1 MNFYQAQD
9 QARGRTR
16 LLALLFLLLNL
27 GLILLVNL
35 LFAWYLWVN
44 DDLVTAVDRVFFDYL
59 SWQRLLI
66 VGCGVF
72 LLLLF
77 AAWLKWLDVSR
88 GGGSVAE
95 ALGGERVAY
104 AMPDH
109 LQRRL
114 LNVVEEIALAAGMP
128 VPPVYV
134 MRREKGINAFAAGL
148 GLSDAAICVTRG
160 ALEGLDRDQLQG
172 VIAHEF
178 SHILNGD
185 MRLNMR
191 LMVVLHGM
199 VFFAELGQEF
209 INSRTSWWVDATK
222 SRSSS
227 RGYLILLGLG
237 LIVIGWCGVLLGNI
251 IKAAIS
257 RQREFLADASA
268 VQFTRNPEGIAGA
281 LKVIGGS
288 AFQGTVQHPGSRE
301 ASHLFFSAVAPRQLF
316 ASHPLL
322 VKRILRIDPK
332 WDGEYLEPLS
342 APAPPVFEDR
352 VEQRKAKSSAA
363 VIDSLIGTLAGAEL
377 MSDSARQVAQPETAS
392 HVETL
397 VAAGSLIKLAR
408 DPYDA
413 RVLLLGLLL
422 APEAQLRQQQML
434 LISSVDQTL
443 TEQLEHFQK
452 EIDALPRA
460 QHLTLIEIALPALK
474 AQSGAQY
481 KLFKRLLIRVIQ
493 ADSQIDLYEWV
504 LYQLVSRYCDAH
516 FCIGRGS
523 EVRASKIKYRKL
535 APLGGPYAIVL
546 SALAHHG
553 CGDADSRQKAFNIGA
568 NSTGLYTLKLLPE
581 AQCGRKAFSAAVSE
595 LALATP
601 FIKQRLLKGLVQ
613 AVCHD
618 DVVNPLEKELV
629 TAVAAVMESPLLG
642 LDDD

>member
-9 QARGRTR
+9 QARGRAR

-44 DDLVTAVDRVFFDYL
+44 DDPVTAVDRVFFDYL

-88 GGGSVAE
+88 GGGAVAE
-95 ALGGERVAY
+95 AIGGERVVY
-104 AMPDH
+104 ATPDH

-114 LNVVEEIALAAGMP
+114 LNVVEEMALAAGMP

-199 VFFAELGQEF
+199 VFFAELGREF
-209 INSRTSWWVDATK
+209 LDSRTSWWVDATK

-227 RGYLILLGLG
+227 RGYLVLLGLG

-268 VQFTRNPEGIAGA
+268 VQFTRNPEGIGGA

-288 AFQGTVQHPGSRE
+288 QYQGTVQHSGSHE
-301 ASHLFFSAVAPRQLF
+301 ASHMFFSAVVARQMF
-316 ASHPLL
+316 ASHPPLE
-322 VKRILRIDPK
+322 KRIQQIDPQ
-332 WDGEYLEPLS
+332 WDGVYFEPLP
-342 APAPPVFEDR
+342 APAPPAFKDKV
-352 VEQRKAKSSAA
+352 QLQQAKPAKA
-363 VIDSLIGTLAGAEL
+363 VVDSLIGTLAGAEL
-377 MSDSARQVAQPETAS
+377 VSGSAWAVNQSESAVMADTA
-392 HVETL
+392 
-397 VAAGSLIKLAR
+397 VAAGSLIALAR

-422 APEAQLRQQQML
+422 DSEAQLRQQQML
-434 LISSVDQTL
+434 LIGDTDQVL
-443 TEQLEHFQK
+443 AEQLERNQK
-452 EIDALPRA
+452 DIDALPRA
-460 QHLTLIEIALPALK
+460 QHLILIEIALPALK

-481 KLFKRLLIRVIQ
+481 KLFKRLLMKVIQ
-493 ADSQIDLYEWV
+493 ADNQIDLYEWV

-516 FCIGRGS
+516 FGIGRRN
-523 EVRASKIKYRKL
+523 EIKHRKVASL
-535 APLGGPYAIVL
+535 AEQYAVVL
-546 SALAHHG
+546 SALAYHG
-553 CGDADSRQKAFNIGA
+553 SDCAETRQKAFNIGA
-568 NSTGLYTLKLLPE
+568 NSTGLYTMKLLPE
-581 AQCGRKAFSAAVSE
+581 AQCGRKAFSTAVSE
-595 LALATP
+595 LAMATP

-613 AVCHD
+613 AVSHD
-618 DVVNPLEKELV
+618 DVINPLEKELV

-642 LDDD
+642 LDDA